1 MRRKELPLPQR
12 GGLIANRTNQQQR
25 RMQGVKSQ
33 LPRSYSTPA
42 SQNET
47 CPKSSSS
54 KSFVM
59 RSFSSPEPKQSGSRR
74 TSESFYRP
82 ESNGSRSEIDSDLEN
97 FEQFEDC
104 LLDIDADSEEVFN
117 THQRSPERERPKRV
131 VTTILPGSGLQKIL
145 IKPICSNVA
154 QVNNTREAGKN
165 LKKEKTENKSKCII
179 NAIIK

>member
-33 LPRSYSTPA
+33 LPRSYSTPT

-59 RSFSSPEPKQSGSRR
+59 RSFSSPEPKQSSSRR

-117 THQRSPERERPKRV
+117 SYQRSPERERPKRV

-154 QVNNTREAGKN
+154 QVNNTREAGKD
-165 LKKEKTENKSKCII
+165 LKKEKTENKSK
-179 NAIIK
+179 